1 MKSEILKPDYAI
13 AKHRL
18 LSLGLCQDDLIKPLV
33 LILYEDGCYDS
44 LTDVK
49 IGITMAGACAV
60 QFALPSLNDMAA
72 MGGGKNMLLSNRESV
87 ADLTESL
94 LSMYE
99 ADSVLLIARSE
110 MTAAGMLIGAIRK
123 NTPLVF
129 LPSKGAGFS
138 HAKAHLTKAMVSCG
152 KASLT
157 EMDFL
162 EKVST
167 VRSKEMDNFNS
178 LALFCE
184 GAGLS
189 VFGSF
194 APLTTSDRIMIARE
208 SGKRAAF
215 RAETMSYPRKDFS
228 IKSFMTGLSVHL
240 AASGTLASLLH
251 IISIAKENG
260 FKDVDFEYVASLS
273 EKVPLL
279 VKMAPLGTHDIFDFQ
294 TAGGVRGLIK
304 ELASVP
310 KLLDMSIRFGEAALS
325 EVVADLKIDSEI
337 IVGASNAFA
346 LSGVVC
352 FKGSAF
358 DAALFRRALGDGEG
372 GVINYAV
379 SGDKLKL
386 KAHVYDNEDLAKGA
400 ILNGG
405 VGDGSLIVI
414 KGQAAKT
421 NGMPLLDI
429 ESLILAKELKDV
441 FVLTDGRMLEFMRVP
456 CICMADKTDAFDV
469 CMTGD
474 MVEIDFKK
482 DRLNID
488 INAKEVASR
497 LKKSMNDNV
506 AIGSLNRYI
515 RIVGAHSDG
524 AGLKQKF

>member
-1 MKSEILKPDYAI
+1 MQSEILKPDYAI

-18 LSLGLCQDDLIKPLV
+18 LSLGLCQDDLVKPLV

-49 IGITMAGACAV
+49 IGITMAGGCAV

-72 MGGGKNMLLSNRESV
+72 MGNGKNLLLSNRESV

-94 LSMYE
+94 LSMYD

-110 MTAAGMLIGAIRK
+110 MTAAGMLIGAVRK

-152 KASLT
+152 KASLS

-162 EKVST
+162 ENVST

-184 GAGLS
+184 GAGIS

-194 APLTTSDRIMIARE
+194 APMTASDRIMIARE

-215 RAETMSYPRKDFS
+215 RAEKMNYPRKDFS
-228 IKSFMTGLSVHL
+228 IKSFMTGLSAFL

-251 IISIAKENG
+251 IICIARENG
-260 FKDVDFEYVASLS
+260 FKDVDFDYVASLS
-273 EKVPLL
+273 EKIPIL
-279 VKMAPLGTHDIFDFQ
+279 VKMSPLGEHDIFKFQ
-294 TAGGVRGLIK
+294 YAGGVRGLIK
-304 ELASVP
+304 ELINVP
-310 KLLDMSIRFGEAALS
+310 KLLDMNIRYAESTLA
-325 EVVADLKIDSEI
+325 EVVEDLKVDSDI
-337 IVGASNAFA
+337 IVGVSNHFA
-346 LSGVVC
+346 MSGISC
-352 FKGSAF
+352 LKGNAF
-358 DAALFRRALGDGEG
+358 DAALFRRALGDGAG
-372 GVINYAV
+372 GVFNAV
-379 SGDKLKL
+379 TSDKTKL
-386 KAHVYDNEDLAKGA
+386 KAHVYDSEDLAKGA
-400 ILNGG
+400 ILSGSI
-405 VGDGSLIVI
+405 GDGSLIII

-441 FVLTDGRMLEFMRVP
+441 MVITDGRCLEFMQIP
-456 CICMADKTDAFDV
+456 FICMADKTDVFDV
-469 CMTGD
+469 CQTGD

-482 DRLNID
+482 DKVSID
-488 INAKEVASR
+488 ISSKEVANR
-497 LKKSMNDNV
+497 IKKNISDNMLT
-506 AIGSLNRYI
+506 GSLNKYTRL
-515 RIVGAHSDG
+515 VGLHSAG